1 LLLYVGSDVC
11 AVLCVAAALLAG
23 VRKAPSLGDDE
34 EPVDPVVEANL
45 RAMYKAWYGQKE
57 SDFWAGYA
65 QLVGSTSL
73 PLDGQVGEGGV
84 WVGGRRRQQRWLI
97 SIGCT

>member
-1 LLLYVGSDVC
+1 MHADF
-11 AVLCVAAALLAG
+11 LAQL
-23 VRKAPSLGDDE
+23 RKAPALGDDGDT
-34 EPVDPVVEANL
+34 VDPVVEANL

-73 PLDGQVGEGGV
+73 PLDGQVGEGV
-84 WVGGRRRQQRWLI
+84 MWVG
-97 SIGCT
+97 S